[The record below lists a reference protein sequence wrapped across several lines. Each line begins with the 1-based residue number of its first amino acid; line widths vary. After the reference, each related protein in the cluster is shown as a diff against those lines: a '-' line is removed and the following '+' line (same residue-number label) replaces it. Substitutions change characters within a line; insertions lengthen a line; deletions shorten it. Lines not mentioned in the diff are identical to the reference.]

1 MHLSDRPADNE
12 GGYYANRRARLHEN
26 IATQQAFSLQ
36 AKTSPNLDHEDLP
49 PTALRQALVELYF
62 DYIHDQF
69 HSMYHKALFMDDVIN
84 DRIPPMVLFAIFA
97 LAARFSAD
105 EFFNGTT
112 PRERGEVYRVAS
124 ERLFSIRELTPTTV
138 QVCVLLGAYAAAS
151 GDTDV
156 ENLYY
161 SMGGRLSL
169 VLDLPNRPVTSLVE
183 REVNIRTWWTL
194 CMVDVW
200 SSTAVRL
207 PRIMPFDGAVP
218 LPVDEIP
225 FSIMSNDLRGHVSDH
240 TLCIS
245 SPLLAEM
252 VKLNRILARIIDFNR
267 ACVSEHLE
275 GPLLERGIQELSRD
289 LDVWLEEVPH
299 HMRDTPANL
308 EAFASRGLGRM

>member
-1 MHLSDRPADNE
+1 
-12 GGYYANRRARLHEN
+12 
-26 IATQQAFSLQ
+26 
-36 AKTSPNLDHEDLP
+36 
-49 PTALRQALVELYF
+49 
-62 DYIHDQF
+62 
-69 HSMYHKALFMDDVIN
+69 MYHKASFMDDVIN
-84 DRIPPMVLFAIFA
+84 DRVPPIVLFAIFA
-97 LAARFSAD
+97 LAARFSTD
-105 EFFNGTT
+105 KFFDGTD
-112 PRERGEVYRVAS
+112 PRERGEVYRSAS

-151 GDTDV
+151 GETDI

-161 SMGGRLSL
+161 GMGGRLSL
-169 VLDLPNRPVTSLVE
+169 ALDLWNRPVTNLVE

-207 PRIMPFDGAVP
+207 PRIMPFDSAVP

-225 FSIMSNDLRGHVSDH
+225 FSAMSSDLRGDVSDQ
-240 TLCIS
+240 TLCAS

-267 ACVSEHLE
+267 VCVSEHLE
-275 GPLLERGIQELSRD
+275 GPPLERGIRELSRD